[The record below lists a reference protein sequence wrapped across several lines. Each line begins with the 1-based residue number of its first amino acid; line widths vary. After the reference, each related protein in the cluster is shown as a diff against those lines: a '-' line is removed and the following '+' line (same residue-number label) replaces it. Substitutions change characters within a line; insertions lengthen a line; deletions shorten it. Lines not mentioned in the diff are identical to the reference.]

1 ELLLGP
7 RHRDAVPVQLHTR
20 HAPGGSRGTYPTAIV
35 DVSDRKRLEGER
47 LRMQHERLQAYEE
60 RLHGQQ
66 EQRALREAGEAK
78 DRFLATLSHE
88 LRAPLTSIVFALGAL
103 RERVDLPTAIRATF
117 QLVSRNVELEAR
129 LIDDLLDVTSI
140 QRGKLRLESRPIHAH
155 DLVREIAE
163 MSSDEAHARRID
175 IRLDLSATDDSIE
188 GDAVRLRQVL
198 WNVLT

>member
-1 ELLLGP
+1 GIIQGINLPATHLLGLERSRTLGLPFMTFVDPSNRRVFLDHMTRCRQTELREHVIVELLLRP

-88 LRAPLTSIVFALGAL
+88 LRAPLTSIV
-103 RERVDLPTAIRATF
+103 
-117 QLVSRNVELEAR
+117 
-129 LIDDLLDVTSI
+129 
-140 QRGKLRLESRPIHAH
+140 
-155 DLVREIAE
+155 
-163 MSSDEAHARRID
+163 
-175 IRLDLSATDDSIE
+175 
-188 GDAVRLRQVL
+188 
-198 WNVLT
+198 